1 MLGWLG
7 SLFGLVNNNSTAGK
21 LAEDISSG
29 IDVMFYTDEEKAQ
42 ANLKAFESWL
52 KMVEVMKGSEAYR
65 SITRR
70 ILAVGI
76 VFNLFVMIW
85 LCVASEL
92 AHAFSW
98 MIYDKVL
105 FDVISEGGLEFTN
118 VTWSIL
124 KLANVFQLGW
134 VFCTIIVFYFGPHLI
149 QFFTKRGEK

>member
-1 MLGWLG
+1 MGWLG
-7 SLFGLVNNNSTAGK
+7 SLFGLVDSNRTASK

-29 IDVMFYTDEEKAQ
+29 VDVLFYTDEEKAQ
-42 ANLKAFESWL
+42 ASAEAFNAWL
-52 KMVEVMKGSEAYR
+52 KMVDVMKGSEAYR

-85 LCVASEL
+85 LCVLAEL
-92 AHAFSW
+92 VHALSW
-98 MIYDKVL
+98 MVWDEVIL
-105 FDVISEGGLEFTN
+105 DVVSEGGLQFTN

-124 KLANVFQLGW
+124 KLANAFQLGW

-149 QFFTKRGEK
+149 QFFTKEKK